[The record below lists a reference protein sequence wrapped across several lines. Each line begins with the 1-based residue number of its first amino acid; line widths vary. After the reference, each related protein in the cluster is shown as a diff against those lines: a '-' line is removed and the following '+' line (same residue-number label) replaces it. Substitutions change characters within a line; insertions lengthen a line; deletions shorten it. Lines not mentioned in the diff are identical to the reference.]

1 MHYDE
6 IIAQN
11 QAWIDETWAKIEK
24 KASAAA
30 VKSRDKIPYTTDA
43 NGNHNDMTKNP
54 HMWTNGFWGAY
65 MWLMYE
71 ATKNDDFA
79 ITARN
84 CEKVMDACFN
94 DMDELHHDVG
104 FMWHIM
110 TGARY
115 ALTGEKDAR
124 NKDLLCA
131 MTLASRFKLNG
142 GYIRAWNGTWKGED
156 NNGWTIIDCLMNL
169 PLLFWASREI
179 GDDRFAQIAL
189 SHLDMAMEHHIRQ
202 DGSVNHIVFHDV
214 ETGEM
219 TGTHRGQGYAVGSTW
234 SRGASWAVY
243 GFALAYAHTKD
254 EKYLNIAKRVAND
267 FIANL
272 SVEGWLPLVD
282 FRAPAEPVQYD
293 STAGAIASCGF
304 LEIAKHCPEHE
315 KKLYLKAALNTL
327 QAMDKSFC
335 RWGDNIDAFLDCGK
349 EEYHFGQSHPI
360 IYGDFFYAEAI
371 LKLKGSEFNPWTI

>member
-6 IIAQN
+6 IIKQN

-24 KASAAA
+24 KATKSA
-30 VKSRDKIPYTTDA
+30 VKSRNKIPYTTDA
-43 NGNHNDMTKNP
+43 NGDHTDKSKDP

-71 ATKNDDFA
+71 ATKNEDFA
-79 ITARN
+79 ITAKN
-84 CEKVMDACFN
+84 CEQYMDACFN
-94 DMDELHHDVG
+94 DMDQLHHDVG

-110 TGARY
+110 CGARY
-115 ALTGEKDAR
+115 ALTGDRAAR

-142 GYIRAWNGTWKGED
+142 GYIRAWNGLWKGD
-156 NNGWTIIDCLMNL
+156 SNDGWTIIDCLMNL

-179 GDDRFAQIAL
+179 GDDRFAQIAI
-189 SHLDMAMEHHIRQ
+189 SHLDMAMDHHIRP
-202 DGSVNHIVFHDV
+202 DGSVNHIVIHDL

-219 TGTHRGQGYAVGSTW
+219 IGTHLGQGYAVGSTW

-243 GFALAYAHTKD
+243 GFALAYAHTGD
-254 EKYLNIAKRVAND
+254 VKYLDTAKKVAND
-267 FIANL
+267 FIANIA
-272 SVEGWLPLVD
+272 VENWIPLVD

-293 STAGAIASCGF
+293 STAGAIAACGF
-304 LEIAKHCPEHE
+304 IEIAKHCPEHE
-315 KKLYLKAALNTL
+315 KKLYLTAAINTL
-327 QAMDKSFC
+327 KAMDEKFC

-349 EEYHFGQSHPI
+349 EMYHEGQSHPI
-360 IYGDFFYAEAI
+360 IYGDFFYTEAI